1 MKTKGFTLMELLAV
15 IVILGVLA
23 LIATP
28 LILNMVTN
36 AREQAFLDSAYGI
49 RDAAEY
55 RYTEAMLSEIVQEK
69 KVYVYPDEANI
80 LKVKGEHPDA
90 GQVVVEADGR
100 IALALWSEKVR
111 KCVVKSYEE
120 NKVRFDEAITKREDC
135 ATSGEK
141 KNQEEELFDGWMKL
155 TLYYPSNATE
165 KMWRLGTEGEV
176 RSDDSLNWEE
186 YTGSITIPL
195 SRVDDVW
202 IKYKVNKEQVVVP
215 PAGRVL
221 VNIETSPNGTL
232 SKKVNVT
239 IHYDKNATTKEYRVG
254 NSDWISYTGN
264 FEVSENVM
272 IEARAI
278 KDDSVYDSDGKKIL
292 TRTAV
297 GRDYYYVGNIG
308 VEETSLEAP
317 TITRINPSSDNEVA
331 RVRITYPE
339 AASKKVYK
347 INYGVEETYNEE
359 VPITKYGSYVLAY
372 YYDASG
378 KRSKT
383 RGIYINDTS
392 SGGSPSVPEEV
403 VILPPRGK
411 DEPIPVTPTYQIKA
425 PTITIT
431 PSSITDKVKVK
442 VDAGASANNVY
453 LKLGTGNYQPY
464 TGEVIVTENM
474 NVSAYYLTYQGERSD
489 TAYGRVSNIKQGNL
503 PYLAIQAEPYPYS
516 SSMGEKSVK
525 VSIQSSDATKV
536 EYSFNG
542 IEYEPYTGEFTVTKN
557 TRVYGRAINTNG
569 VKEAYLD
576 ITNIGNLVPPKKK
589 DVLDVSIIAVP
600 DPSVTK
606 TKVDKVT
613 IKINYDSRA
622 SKKYYATTK
631 GGELIPYTGE
641 FEITKN
647 TTIYAYAV
655 SENGSGEASKQI
667 DIITSGIAEPVIEAS
682 PRTQEASKVK
692 ISIVYDQSAN
702 MKQYRIGG
710 GSLRDYTGTFEVT
723 ENSTIYAYSSNGKG
737 ETSSSSY
744 QVRNIVGKNQV
755 LILDK
760 GDYFLLK
767 LNYPEGS
774 KGQEY
779 KFKESGN
786 WNSYK
791 DDGILLVKAQYK
803 DKVISGDKVAVKI
816 ETETGEKINFNGDFY
831 ILDVPV
837 SQIFENL
844 FLRWDRVTPTSPQI
858 VPNTIEPAKEVG
870 ITIFYE
876 KSLVLKQYK
885 VINSKG
891 ELLEDWTNYQGVISI
906 QENNVTIVARGKD
919 EADMWSGESRYQ
931 VTNIDEQSPVIELTA
946 DYENPT
952 RQLGM
957 KIKVTD
963 DVKVNQVKWAKGVK
977 GVSYFKSEG
986 TVISN
991 ETIVTITENDYYT
1004 FYASDYAGNEQI
1016 YTVNI
1021 NNIDLTPPEI
1031 EITVDPVST
1040 IGTSVTVSIDYGKST
1055 TKQYKIGNSTT
1066 WVSYTGPFT
1075 IDSNTVI
1082 TNKLGNSDKSLT
1094 IYAKGKDSAGN
1105 ETTETYKLVNLDLDV
1120 PTTPVINATAGYPM
1134 LTSYGV
1140 EYNTMTSIT
1149 YDTRNDIRNYYS
1161 LDGGTTWLEYKGEF
1175 KLTTGTIKAKSVKNS
1190 TGLEVSSS
1198 KTVSLPS
1205 DALGVAAYDGNIATA
1220 AYGTNKII
1228 KVDSSMEG
1236 TKFYIK
1242 GGAKQSNLSCIYYID
1257 FLDDQKNV
1265 ISTIKS
1271 PQQTHS
1277 TALEGIFQI
1286 PAGTRYIM
1294 QRGAATEIFLFEIT
1308 PATEPTF
1315 TAENGYMLLHAD
1327 PTKAIKNPY
1336 QMVTIN
1342 YFSTAVQ
1349 RLYRIGTTGEWKNY
1363 QDRPVQVN
1371 QNETIYAKGI
1381 DQYGNETRVIS
1392 SYTANVTD
1400 AIGQAAYDGNI
1411 SSYFTGNSK
1420 VMMVDNSME
1429 GKKIYVKGEARQS
1442 NSTVRFYLDFL
1453 DEQRKVIST
1462 VSSASSTH
1470 YVPLEGIYTIPAGT
1484 KYIMQRAAGNANLFE
1499 IMPATEP
1506 TFTATNNNYML
1517 LHADSTKAIKS
1528 PYQMITINYFPTS
1541 VQKLYR
1547 LGTTGDWNTYPNQP
1561 VKVSQGETIYAKG
1574 IDSYGI
1580 ETRTV
1585 SSYTA
1590 NVTDAIGSEAYDG
1603 NIGTASYGNNRY
1615 MQVDSGMEGKTAYI
1629 KGGAS
1634 QSNSSM
1640 TFYIDFL
1647 NEQKGV
1653 ISSLSVYGWHS
1664 VTLEGTYK
1672 IPVGTRY
1679 IRQRATV
1686 NTVYL
1691 YEIRPA

>member
-69 KVYVYPDEANI
+69 KVYAYPDEANI

-120 NKVRFDEAITKREDC
+120 NKVRFDEAITKREEC

-589 DVLDVSIIAVP
+589 DVLDVSITAVP

-692 ISIVYDQSAN
+692 ISIVYDQSAST
-702 MKQYRIGG
+702 KQYRVGG

-885 VINSKG
+885 LIHSNG
-891 ELLEDWTNYQGVISI
+891 ELLEDWTNYQGVISV

-919 EADMWSGESRYQ
+919 EAEVWSGESRYQ

-952 RQLGM
+952 RQLGI
-957 KIKVTD
+957 KVKVTD

-991 ETIVTITENDYYT
+991 ESIVTITENDYYT

-1031 EITVDPVST
+1031 EITVDPVSA

-1105 ETTETYKLVNLDLDV
+1105 DTTETYKLVNLDLDV
-1120 PTTPVINATAGYPM
+1120 PTTPVINATSGYPM
-1134 LTSYGV
+1134 LTGYGV

-1205 DALGVAAYDGNIATA
+1205 DALGVAAYDGNNATYVSNPSKA
-1220 AYGTNKII
+1220 GYI
-1228 KVDSSMEG
+1228 KVDPSMWEKKIYIYSYKYNRNNDN
-1236 TKFYIK
+1236 KF
-1242 GGAKQSNLSCIYYID
+1242 D
-1257 FLDDQKNV
+1257 FLDKNKTRISLAV
-1265 ISTIKS
+1265 DAYLNGTISTILTIPKG
-1271 PQQTHS
+1271 TEWIAYS
-1277 TALEGIFQI
+1277 TSYSENKL
-1286 PAGTRYIM
+1286 Y
-1294 QRGAATEIFLFEIT
+1294 EIAS
-1308 PATEPTF
+1308 ATEPTF
-1315 TAENGYMLLHAD
+1315 TAESGYMLLHAD
-1327 PTKAIKNPY
+1327 SSKAITSPY

-1342 YFSTAVQ
+1342 YVATSVE

-1363 QDRPVQVN
+1363 QDQPIKVN
-1371 QNETIYAKGI
+1371 QGETIYAKGI
-1381 DQYGNETRVIS
+1381 DQYGAETRITS
-1392 SYTANVTD
+1392 SYTANVSD
-1400 AIGQAAYDGNI
+1400 AVGAAAYDGNNATYV
-1411 SSYFTGNSK
+1411 SQNNSYLK
-1420 VMMVDNSME
+1420 VDPSMW
-1429 GKKIYVKGEARQS
+1429 GKKIFIYSYKNYYNN
-1442 NSTVRFYLDFL
+1442 NSKFDFL
-1453 DEQRKVIST
+1453 DKNKTLISRITDTEQTGNIST
-1462 VSSASSTH
+1462 IVTVPNGAEWILYNKVYDVNRLYEITPLNEPQFSA
-1470 YVPLEGIYTIPAGT
+1470 ENG
-1484 KYIMQRAAGNANLFE
+1484 
-1499 IMPATEP
+1499 
-1506 TFTATNNNYML
+1506 YML
-1517 LHADSTKAIKS
+1517 LHADSAKAIKN
-1528 PYQMITINYFPTS
+1528 PYQMITINYFVTS
-1541 VQKLYR
+1541 VDRLYKI
-1547 LGTTGDWNTYPNQP
+1547 GASGEWQNYQDQP
-1561 VKVSQGETIYAKG
+1561 IKVNQGEVIYAKG
-1574 IDSYGI
+1574 VDQYGI
-1580 ETRTV
+1580 ETRIT
-1585 SSYTA
+1585 SSYIS
-1590 NVTDAIGSEAYDG
+1590 NSTDALLKEAYDG
-1603 NIGTASYGNNRY
+1603 DISTASYGNNKIIRVDDS
-1615 MQVDSGMEGKTAYI
+1615 MQGQKVYI
-1629 KGGAS
+1629 KGGAALK
-1634 QSNSSM
+1634 NDNM

-1647 NEQKGV
+1647 NEQKG
-1653 ISSLSVYGWHS
+1653 IINSLSAYNWHS
-1664 VTLEGTYK
+1664 VTLEGTYT

-1686 NTVYL
+1686 TNTYL